1 MVGRLLM
8 AKFDYDRMQ
17 ATATRLMTRF
27 NQGVVTLTRPGTVT
41 PPENPW
47 EPPIE
52 SDPIVYTLNA
62 VVKAVEDKFIDGTL
76 IFATDRMVICS
87 VLPVEVLPGDLMSID
102 GKAVTI
108 IKTMR
113 IPDAG
118 VAIAWKFIVRG

>member
-1 MVGRLLM
+1 MTR
-8 AKFDYDRMQ
+8 FNYERMQ
-17 ATATRLMTRF
+17 STATRLLTRF

-41 PPENPW
+41 PAPNPW
-47 EPPIE
+47 EPPVE

-62 VVKAVEDKFIDGTL
+62 VAKAVEDKFIDGTL

-87 VLPVEVLPGDLMSID
+87 VLPVEVLPGDKLSID
-102 GKAVTI
+102 GKAVTT

-118 VAIAWKFIVRG
+118 VVVAWKFIVRG

>member
-1 MVGRLLM
+1 MT
-8 AKFDYDRMQ
+8 KFNYERMQ
-17 ATATRLMTRF
+17 STATRLLTRF

-41 PPENPW
+41 PAPNPW
-47 EPPIE
+47 EPPVE

-76 IFATDRMVICS
+76 IFATDRVVICS
-87 VLPVEVLPGDLMSID
+87 VLPVEVLPGDKLSID
-102 GKAVTI
+102 GKAVTT

-118 VAIAWKFIVRG
+118 VVVAWKFIVRG